1 MNVVDKLNAVQFQST
16 IIIES
21 VYVEDYLNKIIWAVQ
36 MPYFLIIVHKF
47 LKYFRQELSR
57 HFILSFNIT
66 ESQNSGQQHKRKT
79 YILV

>member
-36 MPYFLIIVHKF
+36 MPYFWIIVHTF